1 MAPQAIFIQVKLPT
15 IIEPAT
21 NKATRP
27 SYDLPWSLIL
37 GAKIAKWESFD
48 LASKTEQLTPRS
60 IYTMEQIG
68 LEGHGMPLHAATDP
82 FPLFPETAMVKIR
95 EQIFN

>member
-48 LASKTEQLTPRS
+48 LARQL
-60 IYTMEQIG
+60 
-68 LEGHGMPLHAATDP
+68 
-82 FPLFPETAMVKIR
+82 
-95 EQIFN
+95 NN